1 MWLFF
6 IKVSQWKY
14 KKKIRI
20 STDKRQL
27 DNCDICWLTGGGT
40 DQNIAWPV
48 SWHGQV
54 FTISDG
60 VNIITIITIVKDI
73 KVWIN
78 AAFNKSLFIWWG
90 WLISAGYDHVP
101 WLDRSHLRFHK
112 RSRVHHNS
120 IEEWSPIVIQHFH
133 FTGWRQCTK
142 ASQASYSVSVERILR
157 WRSFHLFP
165 VLAFIVFGY
174 AVLYG
179 VRMELQKLAKE
190 YEESQLINKTLIN

>member
-14 KKKIRI
+14 KKRRI
-20 STDKRQL
+20 STEK

-73 KVWIN
+73 MVWIN
-78 AAFNKSLFIWWG
+78 AVFTWWG

-101 WLDRSHLRFHK
+101 WLDRSHSRFHEH
-112 RSRVHHNS
+112 SRVHHNS
-120 IEEWSPIVIQHFH
+120 KEEWSPIAIQHFH